1 MRLYEQE
8 LMASK
13 LSKPK
18 EDEELKMIDLE
29 HKLKD
34 SFSGELR
41 FNEPMSEH
49 TSLKIGGPVEVM
61 AFPEDPLS
69 LRNILFIANEERLP
83 VHVFGRGTNLLVS
96 DDVIKGLAISL
107 KAFGSIEAVQSRVSP
122 VEEDS
127 TGDAEAQDVTLF
139 VGSGV
144 PLSKLVN
151 YAQKNG
157 YSGLES
163 LAGIP
168 GLMGGAVYMNAGSFG
183 TEMKDIII
191 SVAIMSK
198 EGHLIILEKEKLDF
212 SYRKSGLPKDSLIL
226 SANINLKKDDPE
238 EIEKR
243 TKEYMSKKKETQP
256 LGELSAGCV
265 FMNPEGDYAGR
276 LIEKAGCK
284 GMKSGNVE
292 VSTVHA
298 NYFINKGGASC
309 SDFIKLMK
317 LVREKVEQS
326 SGIILEPE
334 IYIVGE
340 I

>member
-1 MRLYEQE
+1 
-8 LMASK
+8 
-13 LSKPK
+13 
-18 EDEELKMIDLE
+18 MIDLE
-29 HKLKD
+29 HKLKE
-34 SFSGELR
+34 SFNGELR

-69 LRNILFIANEERLP
+69 LRNILFVANEEKLP
-83 VHVFGRGTNLLVS
+83 VYVFGRGTNLLVS
-96 DDVIKGLAISL
+96 DDGIKGLAISL
-107 KAFGSIEAVQSRVSP
+107 KLFGSIEAVQSRTSP
-122 VEEDS
+122 AQEDS
-127 TGDAEAQDVTLF
+127 AGETEAKDVTLF

-144 PLSKLVN
+144 PLAKLIN
-151 YAQKNG
+151 YAQENG
-157 YSGLES
+157 YSGLEA
-163 LAGIP
+163 LTGIP

-191 SVAIMSK
+191 SVAVMSK

-226 SANINLKKDDPE
+226 SANISLIKDDPE
-238 EIEKR
+238 AIGNR
-243 TKEYMSKKKETQP
+243 TKDYMAKKKDTQP

-276 LIEKAGCK
+276 LVEQAGCK
-284 GMKSGNVE
+284 GMKLGNVE
-292 VSTVHA
+292 VSAVHA
-298 NYFINKGGASC
+298 NYFINRGGASC

-317 LVREKVEQS
+317 SVREKVEQS

-334 IYIVGE
+334 IYLFGE
-340 I
+340 NV